1 MNATIKTGIAGGQF
15 SIQQKRR
22 VLLANAP
29 GVSPWDSR
37 ADVFT
42 NLLLKLHTNFSNNVY
57 CLSRMPKKK
66 VVKKTLTKKPA
77 KSAVKVSVKKDFNK
91 MALVL
96 HKKLKGKLE
105 VVVKGELKTRD
116 DWSTMYTP
124 GVGAVSSH
132 IAKKPREARDY
143 TIKRNTVA
151 VVSDGSAVLGL
162 GNLGALGALPVME
175 GKCAIFKAMAGVD
188 AFPIVLDIQD
198 PEEIIKVVKAIAPTF
213 GGINLEDIAAPQ
225 CFHIEERLKAELS
238 IPVMHDDQHGT
249 AVVVLA
255 GLINAA
261 RVVGKKMESM
271 KVVVVG
277 AGAAGAAVAKLLK
290 EARIED
296 VIVTDRSGII
306 VSGRPGLS
314 GHKKELSKITN
325 PRQIKGEVVDAVEGA
340 DVIIGVSGPGSITR
354 HHIERMNKKSVV
366 FALSNP
372 VPEISPD
379 DAKRAGAAVVA
390 TGRSDYPNQV
400 NNSLAFPG
408 IFRGAL
414 DKNVQTITDGMKLAA
429 AKKIA
434 SLVKKPTA
442 DNIIPSVMTPGL
454 VRAVAS
460 VIK

>member
-1 MNATIKTGIAGGQF
+1 
-15 SIQQKRR
+15 
-22 VLLANAP
+22 
-29 GVSPWDSR
+29 
-37 ADVFT
+37 
-42 NLLLKLHTNFSNNVY
+42 
-57 CLSRMPKKK
+57 MPKKK
-66 VVKKTLTKKPA
+66 TIVRK
-77 KSAVKVSVKKDFNK
+77 SVKKDYNQL
-91 MALVL
+91 ALAL

-105 VVVKGELKTRD
+105 VVSKVELKTKD
-116 DWSTMYTP
+116 DWSTLYTP
-124 GVGAVSSH
+124 GVGAVSAH
-132 IAKKPREARDY
+132 VAKKPREARDY

-162 GNLGALGALPVME
+162 GNLGPLGALPVME

-188 AFPIVLDIQD
+188 AFPIVLDTHD

-225 CFHIEERLKAELS
+225 CFLIEERLKAELN

-255 GLINAA
+255 GLMNAA
-261 RVVGKKMESM
+261 LVVRKKLENM
-271 KVVVVG
+271 KVVIVG
-277 AGAAGAAVAKLLK
+277 AGAAGTAIAKLLIA
-290 EARIED
+290 ARVED
-296 VIVTDRSGII
+296 VIVTDRSGVI
-306 VSGRPGLS
+306 VLGRPGLS
-314 GHKKELSKITN
+314 GYKKDLSKMTN
-325 PRQIKGEVVDAVEGA
+325 PRHVKGEVIDAVKGA
-340 DVIIGVSGPGSITR
+340 DVIVGVSGPGTITQ
-354 HHIERMNKKSVV
+354 HHIEVMAPKAVV
-366 FALSNP
+366 FALANP

-379 DAKRAGAAVVA
+379 DAKRAGAFVIA

-414 DKNVQTITDGMKLAA
+414 DRNVKTITEVMKLAA

-442 DNIIPSVMTPGL
+442 DKIIPSVMTPGL
-454 VRAVAS
+454 AKAVAS

>member
-1 MNATIKTGIAGGQF
+1 
-15 SIQQKRR
+15 
-22 VLLANAP
+22 
-29 GVSPWDSR
+29 
-37 ADVFT
+37 
-42 NLLLKLHTNFSNNVY
+42 
-57 CLSRMPKKK
+57 MPKKK
-66 VVKKTLTKKPA
+66 TIARK
-77 KSAVKVSVKKDFNK
+77 SVKKDYNQL
-91 MALVL
+91 ALAL

-105 VVVKGELKTRD
+105 VVSKVELKTRD
-116 DWSTMYTP
+116 DWSTLYTP
-124 GVGAVSSH
+124 GVGAVSAH
-132 IAKKPREARDY
+132 VAKKPREARDY

-175 GKCAIFKAMAGVD
+175 GKCAIFKAMANVD
-188 AFPIVLDIQD
+188 AFPIVLDTHD

-225 CFHIEERLKAELS
+225 CFLIEERLKTELN

-255 GLINAA
+255 GLMNASL
-261 RVVGKKMESM
+261 VVGKKLETM
-271 KVVVVG
+271 KVVIVG
-277 AGAAGAAVAKLLK
+277 AGAAGTAIAKLLK
-290 EARIED
+290 AARVED
-296 VIVTDRSGII
+296 VIVTDRSGVI
-306 VSGRPGLS
+306 VPGRPGLS
-314 GHKKELSKITN
+314 GYKKDLSKMTN
-325 PRQIKGEVVDAVEGA
+325 PRHVKGEVIDAVTGA
-340 DVIIGVSGPGSITR
+340 DVIIGVSGPGTITR
-354 HHIERMNKKSVV
+354 HHIEVMAKKAVV
-366 FALSNP
+366 FALANP

-379 DAKRAGAAVVA
+379 DAKRAGAYVIA

-414 DKNVQTITDGMKLAA
+414 DRNVKAVTEGMKLAA

-442 DNIIPSVMTPGL
+442 DKIIPSVMTPGL
-454 VRAVAS
+454 AKAVAS